1 MTPVVTVGDP
11 RRCGG
16 DGPAGAATVTRA
28 DVVLPGPVA
37 VVPSAKATEQLQWAP
52 AGLVTEFSELAARGA
67 LPARMDL
74 DRGQL
79 ILYTRRYVAFLYPTK
94 FGDGY
99 SLGHVSRR
107 SFRDEDKLSR
117 GALILHSRVS
127 WQAFDDVRDIPRPQG
142 TFGPRWASHWDQ
154 LSDGWTALGR
164 VVGGASEQLLP
175 AHHRD
180 YLALL
185 DHVVEASRDI
195 ELAKLSDIPEA
206 PYRAVEPTRE
216 ERYSG
221 RGVYSFSLARPARG
235 LSVGALVE
243 VAERSDPPMRG
254 KVVRSGGRTLVVR
267 FERTVDF
274 QRIPP
279 QGRLK
284 ASVSDR
290 VFQAQRDAI
299 ETLAKGEAANPALL
313 SVLVDGRYAPY
324 QPDFPGQPG
333 RQLDAHQSDAFRRA
347 LSAPDVLLVLGP
359 PGTGKTTTIVEI
371 VTALVALGQRVLVTS
386 HTNRA
391 VDNVVENLP
400 PEINSVRVGAEDSM
414 TSVARRRG
422 VDTLTEQVRAGIRDA
437 AEPRGQLAGFRR
449 SRTVFDQWLG
459 HLRNSLAAVAAA
471 EAALVSVEQAVDQ
484 AVQELSPPLAADR
497 RSAADRRTRQLGTV
511 TRLREELARRLEALT
526 RRERTAPPD
535 GPEEF
540 WRLVTRFR
548 RWLLARARRRE
559 QGVREALAAARQG
572 LAEADAA
579 VEVLSARAVALI
591 AADPARRP
599 LLAERE
605 RRIGAR
611 DGGHDDLRRTAEVVR
626 GGLSEVLPALP
637 AWDDEPADSAGWM
650 RFHDWAVES
659 FATVG
664 RRADLLGQW
673 HDQLAGAETE
683 LQRELVRYA
692 DVVAATCIGTATS
705 KVLSDT
711 VFDVALI
718 DEAGQISTPNL
729 LVPMVRARRAVL
741 VGDQHQLPPFLDEE
755 VRGWAAGLKKD
766 GRYTPEA
773 IIRVNGLLRASGF
786 ELLVPSASATRA
798 NYVELNLQRRMPEQ
812 VARFV
817 SDAFYEG
824 RLGTRHGGGRGDP
837 LFRSAFAMI
846 DTSDRPAGER
856 GETELKDTEA
866 RHEKGYV
873 NGLELELIVS
883 LVARAAGWYRD
894 WAVIVPYKAQAR
906 RISEALTGEFADPTT
921 VADNVGT
928 VDSFQGGERD
938 LIVYGFTRS
947 NSRNSVGFLTE
958 LRRLNVAVSR
968 AKQQLV
974 MVGDLATLRSATDTE
989 FRKKISV
996 LEEHLR
1002 RDGDLRRSIEVE
1014 KLLRDP
1020 R

>member
-1 MTPVVTVGDP
+1 MVTAGGARRPDGD
-11 RRCGG
+11 R
-16 DGPAGAATVTRA
+16 PAGATIVTRA
-28 DVVLPGPVA
+28 DVMLPGALA

-52 AGLVTEFSELAARGA
+52 TALVTEFSELAARGA

-117 GALILHSRVS
+117 GALILHCRAP
-127 WQAFDDVRDIPRPQG
+127 WGAFNDVRDIPRPQG
-142 TFGPRWASHWDQ
+142 TLSPRWASHWDQ
-154 LSDGWTALGR
+154 LSLEWTSLGR
-164 VVGGASEQLLP
+164 VVDGASELP
-175 AHHRD
+175 PHHRD

-195 ELAKLSDIPEA
+195 ELAKLSGIPEA
-206 PYRAVEPTRE
+206 PYREVEPTRE

-221 RGVYSFSLARPARG
+221 RGVYSFSLARPPRG
-235 LSVGALVE
+235 LPVGALVE
-243 VAERSDPPMRG
+243 VAECGDPPMRG

-279 QGRLK
+279 QGRLR

-313 SVLVDGRYAPY
+313 SVLVDGRYARY
-324 QPDFPGQPG
+324 QPDLSRQPV
-333 RQLDAHQSDAFRRA
+333 RQLDEHQADAFRRA
-347 LSAPDVLLVLGP
+347 LAVPDVLLVLGP

-400 PEINSVRVGAEDSM
+400 PQINSVRVGAEDSM
-414 TSVARRRG
+414 TSAARRRG
-422 VDTLTEQVRAGIRDA
+422 LDTLTEQVRAGIRDA
-437 AEPRGQLAGFRR
+437 AEPRGQLTEFRQ
-449 SRTVFDQWLG
+449 SRAVFDQWLG
-459 HLRNSLAAVAAA
+459 HLRNSLAAVDAA
-471 EAALVSVEQAVDQ
+471 EAALVSVEQAVDH
-484 AVQELSPPLAADR
+484 AVQALSPQLAADR
-497 RSAADRRTRQLGTV
+497 RSAADRRTRQLGSV
-511 TRLREELARRLEALT
+511 IRLREELARRREVLA
-526 RRERTAPPD
+526 RRAKTTPSD
-535 GPEEF
+535 SPEEF

-559 QGVREALAAARQG
+559 QGAREALVTAQQD
-572 LAEADAA
+572 LTEAEAA
-579 VEVLSARAVALI
+579 VEALSAQAVALI
-591 AADPARRP
+591 AGDPEHRP

-605 RRIGAR
+605 RQIAAR
-611 DGGHDDLRRTAEVVR
+611 DGGHGGLRRTAEVVR
-626 GGLSEVLPALP
+626 GGLREVLPALP
-637 AWDDEPADSAGWM
+637 TLAALDDEPADSAGWV

-664 RRADLLGQW
+664 QRADLLGHW
-673 HDQLAGAETE
+673 HDQLASAETE

-773 IIRVNGLLRASGF
+773 VTRVNGLLRASGF
-786 ELLVPSASATRA
+786 ELLVPGAAATRA

-817 SDAFYEG
+817 SDAFYAG
-824 RLGTRHGGGRGDP
+824 RLGTRHGGGRDDP

-856 GETELKDTEA
+856 GETALKATET
-866 RHEKGYV
+866 RHEQGYV
-873 NGLELELIVS
+873 NALEVELIVS
-883 LVARAAGWYRD
+883 LLARAAGWYRD

-906 RISEALTGEFADPTT
+906 RISEALAGEFGDPTT

-938 LIVYGFTRS
+938 LIIYGFTRS

-989 FRKKISV
+989 FRKKISMM
-996 LEEHLR
+996 EDHLR
-1002 RDGDLRRSIEVE
+1002 RDGDLRLSCEIE